1 MLCCSEVIRS
11 PPSRP
16 EVTLDKVKVSNR
28 IQAVHTLIQ
37 TDPQMVQSL
46 FENVGASHFEHA
58 LQILVMTKAAGV
70 RLQQE
75 LTSAGKRPHFFHSG
89 LDPSQKETIHLLIGR
104 ELVIATT
111 GTDLTLYLL

>member
-1 MLCCSEVIRS
+1 
-11 PPSRP
+11 
-16 EVTLDKVKVSNR
+16 
-28 IQAVHTLIQ
+28 
-37 TDPQMVQSL
+37 
-46 FENVGASHFEHA
+46 
-58 LQILVMTKAAGV
+58 MTKAAGV

-111 GTDLTLYLL
+111 GTDRTLYLL

>member
-46 FENVGASHFEHA
+46 FENVGA
-58 LQILVMTKAAGV
+58 ILVMTKAAGV

-111 GTDLTLYLL
+111 GTDRTLYLL